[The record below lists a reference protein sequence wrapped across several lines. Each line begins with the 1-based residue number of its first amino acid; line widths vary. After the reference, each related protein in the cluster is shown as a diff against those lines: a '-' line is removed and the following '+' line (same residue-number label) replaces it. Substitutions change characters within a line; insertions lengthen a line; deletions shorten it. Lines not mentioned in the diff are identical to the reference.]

1 MKAQKSATPQ
11 NSKTN
16 AAVTGQARITARRSS
31 DSRQFARG
39 WAKAALERGGGRES
53 RTDPSSSFWPLT

>member
-39 WAKAALERGGGRES
+39 WAKAALERRREGIE
-53 RTDPSSSFWPLT
+53 D